1 MKRKLTY
8 KVSGVDIRAGDLAVK
23 RIKQLA
29 RSTFTTGVLTDIGLF
44 AGFFSLGKYKLKN
57 PTLVSSIDGVGTK
70 LKVVFMMN
78 KHHTVGEDLVFHCVN
93 DILVHGAKPL
103 FFLDY
108 IACGKLSPKIVK
120 EIVEGL
126 AAGCRKTGCALI
138 GGETAEMPDFYK
150 KGEYDLAGCIVG
162 LVEKNRIINGRN
174 IKPTDQIIG
183 LGSNGLHTNG
193 YSLARK
199 VIFGLKRM
207 KATDYVPEL
216 KDTIGNQLL
225 KAHRCYAKPIHK
237 ILEKYEIKGMA
248 HITGG
253 GIEGNLVRIL
263 PQNCKALID
272 TKNWKVPELFN
283 LIQKWGEIEE
293 NEMYKVFNMGI
304 GYVLVVSKR
313 DTDKILS
320 ALERIKEKGHLIGEV
335 VRGKKEVKLRK

>member
-1 MKRKLTY
+1 
-8 KVSGVDIRAGDLAVK
+8 
-23 RIKQLA
+23 
-29 RSTFTTGVLTDIGLF
+29 
-44 AGFFSLGKYKLKN
+44 
-57 PTLVSSIDGVGTK
+57 
-70 LKVVFMMN
+70 
-78 KHHTVGEDLVFHCVN
+78 
-93 DILVHGAKPL
+93 KPL

-108 IACGKLSPKIVK
+108 IACGKLSPEVVK
-120 EIVEGL
+120 EIVKGL

-162 LVEKNRIINGRN
+162 LVEKNRIINGKN

-207 KATDYVPEL
+207 KADDYVTEL

-225 KAHRCYAKPIHK
+225 KTHRCYAKPIHK

-272 TKNWKVPELFN
+272 TKSWKVPELFK
-283 LIQKWGEIEE
+283 LIQKWGKVEK

-304 GYVLVVSKR
+304 GYILAVSKR
-313 DTDKILS
+313 DTGKILS
-320 ALERIKEKGHLIGEV
+320 ELARIKEKGHLIGEV
-335 VRGKKEVKLRK
+335 VRGKKEVKLKK